1 LDRPI
6 FIRRNN
12 PANNLENNLEKR
24 AEAAGAATGE
34 NMHTRSAILRLSKR
48 MALSITLLAIIS
60 MPLKAETSSASA
72 PALFAYVGTYN
83 PNGEGVYLFKVDSQ
97 SGALSRVKVVSTL
110 PNAAQLDLDAAGKT
124 LYVASEVDNYNDSQH
139 GVLAAYAVNRT
150 DGSLTLLNRQD
161 AQGKNPVHVAL
172 TPKQNYLLAANYGSG
187 SVASFPV
194 AEDGSLL
201 PAVSVRQST
210 GPAGRALP
218 EAAAIGS
225 FAASGHDSPHAHMIA
240 SDPSG
245 KFAFSTDLGLDR
257 LYQWRFDQNTGSLT
271 PNTPAFIKASSAGAG
286 PRHFVFH
293 PNGKYVYLVNE
304 ESSTLTLYHFDQAA
318 GTLQERQTVSSL
330 PKNYQGTSF
339 ASSLTLSHD
348 GRFLYVA
355 NRLRNSIAQFAIGA
369 QGKLSWVEETWT
381 RGDYPRSIVIEPQ
394 GRYIYAL
401 NQRSDNITQF
411 TIDKNNGKLEFIDRY
426 TGLGSP
432 SQMVFL
438 R

>member
-1 LDRPI
+1 MQI
-6 FIRRNN
+6 Q
-12 PANNLENNLEKR
+12 
-24 AEAAGAATGE
+24 
-34 NMHTRSAILRLSKR
+34 SAIVRLSKR
-48 MALSITLLAIIS
+48 MSLSIALLTVTS
-60 MPLKAETSSASA
+60 MPLSAETPLP

-83 PNGEGVYLFKVDSQ
+83 PNGEGVYLFKVDGQ
-97 SGALSRVKVVSTL
+97 SGALSRVNLVSTL

-124 LYVASEVDNYNDSQH
+124 LYVASEVDNYNNSQH
-139 GVLAAYAVNRT
+139 GVLAAYAVNRA
-150 DGSLTLLNRQD
+150 DGSLTLLNQQD

-187 SVASFPV
+187 SVASFPL
-194 AEDGSLL
+194 AEDGSLR

-210 GPAGRALP
+210 GPAS
-218 EAAAIGS
+218 AARPAA
-225 FAASGHDSPHAHMIA
+225 AASGHDSPHAHMIA

-245 KFAFSTDLGLDR
+245 KFVFSTDLGLDR
-257 LYQWRFDQNTGSLT
+257 IYQWRFDQSNGSLT

-293 PNGKYVYLVNE
+293 PNGKYVYLINE
-304 ESSTLTLYHFDQAA
+304 ESSTVTLYHFDQAT
-318 GTLQERQTVSSL
+318 GTLHEQQTISSL

-339 ASSLTLSHD
+339 ASGLTVSHD

-369 QGKLSWVEETWT
+369 QGKLSWVAETWT
-381 RGDYPRSIVIEPQ
+381 RGDYPRSLVIEPQ

-411 TIDKNNGKLEFIDRY
+411 AIDKNSGKLEFIDRY

>member
-1 LDRPI
+1 MQI
-6 FIRRNN
+6 Q
-12 PANNLENNLEKR
+12 PALF
-24 AEAAGAATGE
+24 
-34 NMHTRSAILRLSKR
+34 RLSKR
-48 MALSITLLAIIS
+48 MALSIALLTMTS
-60 MPLKAETSSASA
+60 MPLRAETPP

-97 SGALSRVKVVSTL
+97 SGALSRVKVVSNL
-110 PNAAQLDLDAAGKT
+110 PNAAQLSLDGAGKT
-124 LYVASEVDNYNDSQH
+124 LYVASEVANYKDSQH
-139 GVLAAYAVNRT
+139 GVLAAYAVNRA
-150 DGSLTLLNRQD
+150 DGSLTLLNQQD
-161 AQGKNPVHVAL
+161 AQGKMPVYVAL

-201 PAVSVRQST
+201 PAASVQQSA
-210 GPAGRALP
+210 GPAGAARP
-218 EAAAIGS
+218 EAAPIGS
-225 FAASGHDSPHAHMIA
+225 FAASGHDAPHAHMIA
-240 SDPSG
+240 SDPNG
-245 KFAFSTDLGLDR
+245 KFVFSTDLGLDR
-257 LYQWRFDQNTGSLT
+257 IYQWRFDQSNGSLA

-293 PNGKYVYLVNE
+293 PNGRYVYLINE
-304 ESSTLTLYHFDQAA
+304 EASTLTLYHFDQSS
-318 GTLQERQTVSSL
+318 GTLQEQQTISSL

-339 ASSLTLSHD
+339 ASGLTLSHD

-355 NRLRNSIAQFAIGA
+355 NRLHNSIVQFAIGA

-411 TIDKNNGKLEFIDRY
+411 AIDKHSGKLHFIDRY

-432 SQMVFL
+432 SQMVFV

>member
-1 LDRPI
+1 MQMQ
-6 FIRRNN
+6 
-12 PANNLENNLEKR
+12 PAL
-24 AEAAGAATGE
+24 
-34 NMHTRSAILRLSKR
+34 LRLSKR
-48 MALSITLLAIIS
+48 MALSIALLTMTS
-60 MPLKAETSSASA
+60 MPLRAETPSP

-97 SGALSRVKVVSTL
+97 SGALSRVKLVSDL
-110 PNAAQLDLDAAGKT
+110 PNAAQLSLDAAGKT
-124 LYVASEVDNYNDSQH
+124 LYVASEVASYKDSQH
-139 GVLAAYAVNRT
+139 GVLAAYGVNRA
-150 DGSLTLLNRQD
+150 DGSLTLLNQQD
-161 AQGKNPVHVAL
+161 AQGKMPVHVAL

-187 SVASFPV
+187 SVASFPL

-201 PAVSVRQST
+201 PAASVQQSA
-210 GPAGRALP
+210 GPAGVAQP
-218 EAAAIGS
+218 EAAPSGS
-225 FAASGHDSPHAHMIA
+225 FAVSGHDAPHAHMIA

-257 LYQWRFDQNTGSLT
+257 IYQWRFDQSNGGLT

-293 PNGKYVYLVNE
+293 PNGRYVYLINE
-304 ESSTLTLYHFDQAA
+304 EASTLTLYHFDQSS
-318 GTLQERQTVSSL
+318 GTLQEQQTISSL
-330 PKNYQGTSF
+330 PKNYQGSSF
-339 ASSLTLSHD
+339 ASGLTVSHD

-355 NRLRNSIAQFAIGA
+355 NRLHNSITQFAVGV
-369 QGKLSWVEETWT
+369 QGKLSWVAETWT

-411 TIDKNNGKLEFIDRY
+411 AIDKYSGKLQFIDGY

>member
-1 LDRPI
+1 MQI
-6 FIRRNN
+6 Q
-12 PANNLENNLEKR
+12 
-24 AEAAGAATGE
+24 
-34 NMHTRSAILRLSKR
+34 SAIVRLSKR
-48 MALSITLLAIIS
+48 MSLSIALLTVTS
-60 MPLKAETSSASA
+60 MPLSAETPLP

-97 SGALSRVKVVSTL
+97 SGALSRVNLVSTL

-124 LYVASEVDNYNDSQH
+124 LYVASEVDNYNNSQH
-139 GVLAAYAVNRT
+139 GVLAAYAVNRA
-150 DGSLTLLNRQD
+150 DGSLTLLNQQD

-187 SVASFPV
+187 SVASFPL
-194 AEDGSLL
+194 AEDGSLR

-210 GPAGRALP
+210 GPAS
-218 EAAAIGS
+218 AARPAA
-225 FAASGHDSPHAHMIA
+225 AASGHDSPHAHMIA

-245 KFAFSTDLGLDR
+245 KFVFSTDLGLDR
-257 LYQWRFDQNTGSLT
+257 IYQWRFDQSNGSLT

-293 PNGKYVYLVNE
+293 PNGKYVYLINE
-304 ESSTLTLYHFDQAA
+304 ESSTVTLYHFDQAT
-318 GTLQERQTVSSL
+318 GTLHEQQTISSL

-339 ASSLTLSHD
+339 ASGLTVSHD

-369 QGKLSWVEETWT
+369 QGKLSWVAETWT
-381 RGDYPRSIVIEPQ
+381 RGDYPRSLVIEPQ

-411 TIDKNNGKLEFIDRY
+411 AIDKNSGKLEFIDRY

>member
-1 LDRPI
+1 MDHPI
-6 FIRRNN
+6 FIRRND
-12 PANNLENNLEKR
+12 PANNLERN
-24 AEAAGAATGE
+24 AEAAGSATGE
-34 NMHTRSAILRLSKR
+34 NMQIPSAIFRRSRR
-48 MALSITLLAIIS
+48 MALSLALLTMTS
-60 MPLKAETSSASA
+60 MPLKAETPPPPA
-72 PALFAYVGTYN
+72 PALFAYVGTYH
-83 PNGEGVYLFKVDSQ
+83 PNGAGVYLFKVDSQ

-110 PNAAQLDLDAAGKT
+110 PNAAQLDLDAGGKT
-124 LYVASEVDNYNDSQH
+124 LYVASEVGNYNDSQH

-150 DGSLTLLNRQD
+150 DGSLTLLNQQD

-187 SVASFPV
+187 SVASFPL

-201 PAVSVRQST
+201 AAVSVRQST
-210 GPAGRALP
+210 GPAGAARP

-225 FAASGHDSPHAHMIA
+225 FAVSGHDSPHAHMIA

-257 LYQWRFDQNTGSLT
+257 IYQWRFDQSSGSLT
-271 PNTPAFIKASSAGAG
+271 PNTPPFIKASSAGAG

-293 PNGKYVYLVNE
+293 PNGKYVYLINE

-318 GTLQERQTVSSL
+318 GTLQEQQTVSSL

-339 ASSLTLSHD
+339 AAGLALSHD

-355 NRLRNSIAQFAIGA
+355 NRLRNSIVQFAIGA

-411 TIDKNNGKLEFIDRY
+411 AIDKHSGKLEFIDRY